1 MTAINEV
8 IEQRY
13 VNDANASARG
23 GRCKVFGEGDDLYAS
38 MLADIAQATHAIRLE
53 SYIFAGDEVGWRF
66 AEALAERARAGV
78 HVQVHVDAAGALFAG
93 TEKLFRR
100 LQDAGVEA
108 RWFNRWRWRDPW
120 HYNRRNHRKLLVV
133 DETFLY
139 VGGFNLHR
147 ESSRAIV
154 GAQRWRDVHVRHSER
169 LIDQAVT
176 LFDELWDGRRTRTSP
191 PWDGNHR
198 LMPNAT
204 RACQR
209 VLHCLY
215 LDSLA
220 AAQHSIILAT
230 PYFVPD
236 RRFRAA
242 LGAAARRGVSVRVL
256 LPSQSDQRLVQWA
269 SHALARRLAR
279 KGVQFFNYLPRMM
292 HSKVTLIDGRWAMV
306 GSANADYR
314 SFFVNHELNLISRAP
329 ALCKQLQ
336 RLLDED
342 FAQARRL
349 DLSPRSRYRV
359 RTLLESVAHR
369 LRRWL

>member
-1 MTAINEV
+1 MNAAIVDPV
-8 IEQRY
+8 ILPSTPSAATP
-13 VNDANASARG
+13 DA
-23 GRCKVFGEGDDLYAS
+23 CVVFGEGDELYAT
-38 MLADIAQATHAIRLE
+38 MLADIASAKQAIRLE

-66 AEALAERARAGV
+66 AKALAERARAGV
-78 HVQVHVDAAGALFAG
+78 HVRVHIDAAGALFEG

-100 LQDAGVEA
+100 LLDDGVEA

-133 DETFLY
+133 DETCLY

-147 ESSRAIV
+147 ESSQAIV

-169 LIDQAVT
+169 LIDQAIA
-176 LFDELWDGRRTRTSP
+176 LFDALWDGRPTRTPP
-191 PWDGNHR
+191 PWDGEHR
-198 LMPNAT
+198 LLPNAT
-204 RACQR
+204 LACRR

-215 LDSLA
+215 LDALA
-220 AAQHSIILAT
+220 AAEHSITLAT

-242 LGAAARRGVSVRVL
+242 LGAAARRGVAVRVL

-269 SHALARRLAR
+269 SHALARPLAR
-279 KGVQFFNYLPRMM
+279 RGVQFFNYLPRMM
-292 HSKVTLIDGRWAMV
+292 HAKVTLIDEHWAMV

-314 SFFVNHELNLISRAP
+314 SFFVNHELNLVSRAP
-329 ALCKQLQ
+329 ALCQPLQ

-342 FAQARRL
+342 FAQACRL
-349 DLSPRSRYRV
+349 DLSQRSRHRA
-359 RTLLESVAHR
+359 RTFLESVAHR

>member
-1 MTAINEV
+1 MKTVDGAIDRPCRHASEASVRNE
-8 IEQRY
+8 
-13 VNDANASARG
+13 
-23 GRCKVFGEGDDLYAS
+23 RCEVFGEGDDLYAS
-38 MLADIAQATHAIRLE
+38 MLTDIAEASHAIRLE

-78 HVQVHVDAAGALFAG
+78 RVRVHVDAAGALFEG

-100 LQDAGVEA
+100 LLDAGVEA

-133 DETFLY
+133 DETCLY
-139 VGGFNLHR
+139 VGGFNIHR
-147 ESSRAIV
+147 ESSQALV
-154 GAQRWRDVHVRHSER
+154 GPRRWRDVHVRHAER
-169 LIDQAVT
+169 LIDQAMA
-176 LFDELWDGRRTRTSP
+176 LFDELWDGRPTRTPP
-191 PWDGNHR
+191 PWDGLHR
-198 LMPNAT
+198 LLPNAT
-204 RACQR
+204 RTCRR

-215 LDSLA
+215 LDALA
-220 AAQHSIILAT
+220 DAEQSVFLAT

-242 LGAAARRGVSVRVL
+242 LGAAARRGVEVRVL

-269 SHALARRLAR
+269 SHALARPLAR
-279 KGVQFFNYLPRMM
+279 EGVKFFDYLPRML
-292 HSKVTLIDGRWAMV
+292 HAKVTLIDGRWAMV

-314 SFFVNHELNLISRAP
+314 SFFVNHELNLVSRAP
-329 ALCKQLQ
+329 ALCQQLNG
-336 RLLDED
+336 LLAED

-349 DLSPRSRYRV
+349 DLPRRPRNRV
-359 RTLLESVAHR
+359 HALAESLAHR